1 MRNNIV
7 RQAAFAASLVLA
19 LGLVGCGQSS
29 TEDNAA
35 SDDATT
41 PNAERHDDSAQNN
54 DHNNN
59 QGTDHSDGSDIAN
72 KMDEAAIRKQ
82 IIDHTVTGSMST
94 GGNYGEYYDPNGKI
108 LASDYTGSW
117 TIEDDKLC
125 FDYGDGVDCYVAAM
139 DGLDVVWYLD
149 GEKVGT
155 GSLQQGNPN
164 DFTGEADSENDSD
177 S

>member
-7 RQAAFAASLVLA
+7 RQATFAASLVLA
-19 LGLVGCGQSS
+19 LGLVGCGQSN
-29 TEDNAA
+29 TEDNMASEDAA
-35 SDDATT
+35 T
-41 PNAERHDDSAQNN
+41 PNAERHDDAAQA
-54 DHNNN
+54 DESSM
-59 QGTDHSDGSDIAN
+59 DHSDSSDIAN
-72 KMDEAAIRKQ
+72 KMDEAAIRKH
-82 IIDHTVTGSMST
+82 IVDHTVTGSMST

-108 LASDYTGSW
+108 LAADYSAKW

-155 GSLQQGNPN
+155 GSLQEGNPN
-164 DFTGEADSENDSD
+164 DFTGDADSENDSD